1 MKVLIIGGAGYIG
14 SHIAQAFIDNQHSV
28 FIIDDLST
36 GHKSLIPPEAV
47 FIEGDMGEYYFTKHI
62 VQIFNID
69 TVIITAACSDVC
81 ESMYYPE
88 KYYENNIIK
97 LSICLRQLLF
107 NTSVKKIL
115 FASSA
120 SAIDATHH
128 YGISKRVMENLL
140 MEYGVACNKSVIA
153 FRIFNAAGADPNLRQ
168 GELHNPETHL
178 IPNAIRAALTGNQLM
193 VRGDSVRDYIHVCD
207 IAQAFVDGAYFK
219 KGCFIFGV
227 GTGQGTRT
235 SEIIKLV
242 EEVTGEEIKKENIEK
257 RKFEP
262 GCLVFGG
269 SKIFPIRVTF
279 TNEEIIKTA
288 MEWEIERNN

>member
-14 SHIAQAFIDNQHSV
+14 SHIAQAFIDNQNSV

-69 TVIITAACSDVC
+69 TVVITSAYSDVC
-81 ESMYYPE
+81 ESMSEPE
-88 KYYENNIIK
+88 KYYETNVIK

-107 NTSVKKIL
+107 DSPVEKIL

-120 SAIDATHH
+120 SAMDATHH
-128 YGISKRVMENLL
+128 YGVSKRTMESLL
-140 MEYGVACNKSVIA
+140 MEYGTACNKSIIA
-153 FRIFNAAGADPNLRQ
+153 FRIFNAAGADPNLRR

-178 IPNAIRAALTGNQLM
+178 IPKAIKAALTGNEL
-193 VRGDSVRDYIHVCD
+193 VIRGDSVRDYIHVCD
-207 IAQAFVDGAYFK
+207 IAQAFVSGASFK
-219 KGCFIFGV
+219 KGCFIFGI

-235 SEIIKLV
+235 SEIVRLV
-242 EEVTGEEIKKENIEK
+242 EKITGKKIKKNNIEK

-262 GCLVFGG
+262 DHLVFDG
-269 SKIFPIRVTF
+269 SKTFPISVTF
-279 TNEEIIKTA
+279 SIGEIIKTA